1 MSSSDAAVAAAE
13 WLATVTSG
21 DGSGHADL
29 AKATLLQA
37 GWAESAADQQVAE
50 WVARRAWVRN
60 APVRPSMDRQLYL
73 LTCPTAS
80 VVVRAA
86 CETCAR
92 SVAAATAGAEG
103 TLVWRDAERSTCKRV
118 LEAGKSGVVLRA
130 EVAS

>member
-1 MSSSDAAVAAAE
+1 MRD
-13 WLATVTSG
+13 
-21 DGSGHADL
+21 
-29 AKATLLQA
+29 KQI
-37 GWAESAADQQVAE
+37 
-50 WVARRAWVRN
+50 
-60 APVRPSMDRQLYL
+60 YL

-118 LEAGKSGVVLRA
+118 REAGKSGVVLRS
-130 EVAS
+130 EVAE

>member
-1 MSSSDAAVAAAE
+1 MSNNDAAVAAAE
-13 WLATVTSG
+13 WLATVTSS

-29 AKATLLQA
+29 AAATLRMA
-37 GWAESAADQQVAE
+37 GWEEAAIKKQVAE

-92 SVAAATAGAEG
+92 SVAAATAGSEG

-118 LEAGKSGVVLRA
+118 MEAGKNGVVLRA
-130 EVAS
+130 EVTS

>member
-1 MSSSDAAVAAAE
+1 MRD
-13 WLATVTSG
+13 
-21 DGSGHADL
+21 
-29 AKATLLQA
+29 K
-37 GWAESAADQQVAE
+37 
-50 WVARRAWVRN
+50 RI
-60 APVRPSMDRQLYL
+60 YL

-118 LEAGKSGVVLRA
+118 NEHGKSGVVLRS
-130 EVAS
+130 EVQS